1 MSEWWWWWVRHK
13 KWKLEKRRIKALL
26 EIAEER
32 LDVELMA
39 QRPRRA
45 DDIIDTALLEKV
57 LKCISEIEVSAKQAA
72 HIDELED
79 LSGDA
84 ELQGQFRA
92 YLCPVGEIQ
101 DEGELVID
109 LIEEWAVPKTA
120 IKNLRDLRG
129 KKLADTNPETA
140 RSALHALFYEH
151 DTWADYTDEYE
162 DQMKSYARCLSATAI
177 ILPFLAVIAFH
188 SAFRFSPLLV
198 LGLLLAGAAGSC
210 VSVLAKMPAMDVALS
225 AELDAYER
233 RIFSRIAVGV
243 GASLIGCAML
253 GWGLFPISI
262 QNQTFADALNVA
274 ARPTSAAGIKT
285 LILLG
290 VPMLLGFSERALTSF
305 EQRMFGNTKGVAKID
320 HRRDQTD

>member
-1 MSEWWWWWVRHK
+1 MSEWWWWVRHK
-13 KWKLEKRRIKALL
+13 KWRLEKRRIKALS
-26 EIAEER
+26 EIAGER

-39 QRPRRA
+39 QRPRRGN
-45 DDIIDTALLEKV
+45 DIIDTALLEEV
-57 LKCISEIEVSAKQAA
+57 LECIREIEVSAQQAA
-72 HIDELED
+72 HIED
-79 LSGDA
+79 LDNLTGDA
-84 ELQGQFRA
+84 ELQSQFRA

-120 IKNLRDLRG
+120 IKNLRDLLG
-129 KKLADTNPETA
+129 KKLAKADINPETAETA
-140 RSALHALFYEH
+140 RSALRALFYEQ
-151 DTWADYTDEYE
+151 DSWADYTDEYE
-162 DQMKSYARCLSATAI
+162 DQMKVYARCLSATAI

-188 SAFRFSPLLV
+188 CAFRFSPLLV

-262 QNQTFADALNVA
+262 QNQTFADSLSACLA

-305 EQRMFGNTKGVAKID
+305 EQRVFGNTKGIAKID
-320 HRRDQTD
+320 